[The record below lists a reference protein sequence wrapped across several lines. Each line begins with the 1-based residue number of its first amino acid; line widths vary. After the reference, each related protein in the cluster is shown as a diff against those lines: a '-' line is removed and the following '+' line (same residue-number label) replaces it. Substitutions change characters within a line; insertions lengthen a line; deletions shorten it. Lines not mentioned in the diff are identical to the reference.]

1 MSDLP
6 NTQIDAL
13 RVIWSYL
20 ALSQAP
26 EKADIIIAF
35 GGLDLAVPTKAAEL
49 YRENRAETILV
60 TGGKGAFSSEVHG
73 DDAEA
78 VTFANVLR
86 GVGIPEIAIMIE
98 PEATNT
104 GENVSLSMAM
114 LQEKGL
120 EIRSAILVAR
130 PFLMRRVG
138 ATFNKQ
144 FPDIKV
150 VSCPPY
156 EDLES
161 YLEFAGDRAVGRICA
176 ELRRVKSYPAQ
187 GYMVEQVIP
196 AKVEAAAA
204 LLE

>member
-35 GGLDLAVPTKAAEL
+35 GGLDLAVPAKAAEL
-49 YRENRAETILV
+49 YRADYAQIILV

-73 DDAEA
+73 EDPEA
-78 VTFANVLR
+78 ITFANVLR
-86 GVGIPEIAIMIE
+86 GVGIPEEAIIIE
-98 PEATNT
+98 AEATNT
-104 GENVSLSMAM
+104 GENVSLSVSILRA
-114 LQEKGL
+114 KG
-120 EIRSAILVAR
+120 IDICSAILVAR
-130 PFLMRRVG
+130 PFLMRRVV

-144 FPDIKV
+144 FPDMRVIP
-150 VSCPPY
+150 CPPY

-187 GYMVEQVIP
+187 GYMVEQIIP
-196 AKVEAAAA
+196 AGVGAAAE